1 MLDMEGSVFVSGK
14 DLRRWRLLED
24 LREKRRSQIEVAE
37 TLDLSTRQVRRLA
50 LRARD
55 NDIKSLTHGL
65 RGKQGNRRMSQDKKD
80 LVLNVWNAKYRA
92 ARLNFS
98 HFTQKLNE
106 VENIS
111 IGKESVRRL
120 LRSSGVD
127 DRAPKK
133 GRKHRRWRERKAQ
146 FGELLQQDTSPHDWL
161 GTGQKHHCVV
171 IVDDATSRL
180 LYCQLFEHDGTIP
193 NMLAMQSVFIKYG
206 LPMAAYTD
214 RASWFFYTHKARLSN
229 GPQPLNGQVDRD
241 THTQIGR
248 ALKELGVEFIPAYSP
263 QAKGRV
269 ERMNGTLQDRLIAEL
284 RLLKITEMDLANE
297 FMEKI
302 FIDDHNLRYAV
313 EPRDPQ
319 SAFVPLT
326 SADQLKE
333 SLCIKFTC
341 KVAKDNTVS
350 RAKYFKLQLE
360 PNQFR
365 INWHQ
370 ARVEVRIYPDLSV
383 RVLHQPSQNE
393 VPFKIIDLKTIR
405 EPKSPA
411 ELPDLHK
418 RSA

>member
-1 MLDMEGSVFVSGK
+1 MDMEGSVFVSGK

-24 LREKRRSQIEVAE
+24 LAKNRKSQIEVAE
-37 TLDLSTRQVRRLA
+37 ALALSTRQVRRLA
-50 LRARD
+50 LRAKD
-55 NDIKSLTHGL
+55 KDIKSLTHGL
-65 RGKQGNRRMSQDKKD
+65 RGRKGNRRMSEEKKD
-80 LVLNVWNAKYRA
+80 LVLNIWNSKYRE
-92 ARLNFS
+92 ARLNFT

-106 VENIS
+106 VEKIS

-120 LRSSGVD
+120 LRAKGVD

-133 GRKHRRWRERKAQ
+133 GRKHRRWRERRAQ

-161 GTGQKHHCVV
+161 GNGQKHHCVV
-171 IVDDATSRL
+171 IVDDATSKL

-193 NMLAMQSVFIKYG
+193 NMLAMRQVFIKFG

-214 RASWFFYTHKARLSN
+214 RASWFFYTHKHRIAD
-229 GPQPLNGQVDRD
+229 GPRPEVSLVDRD
-241 THTQIGR
+241 FQTQIGR
-248 ALKELGVEFIPAYSP
+248 ALSELGVEFIAAYSP

-284 RLLKITEMDLANE
+284 RLHKITDMDLANE
-297 FMEKI
+297 FLEKI

-319 SAFVPLT
+319 SAFVALT
-326 SADQLKE
+326 SEAQLKE

-350 RAKYFKLQLE
+350 RKRYFKLQLE
-360 PNQFR
+360 PDRYR

-383 RVLHQPSQNE
+383 RVLHQPSQKE
-393 VPFKIIDLKTIR
+393 VPFKIIELKTIR